1 MAQVAEKK
9 LEIFLES
16 EGVAP
21 APLSRVW
28 GAVIW
33 PGNTKGY
40 ALVGAQEKT
49 SKRVHLLAEA
59 AERDWEKLTR
69 RMVDLGKGFKVSRW
83 LQESGSV
90 GDSFRNF
97 ANRLCREE
105 MLTKPTGW
113 GGFETLPLQ
122 PAPQQDAP
130 QIALGLAM
138 GFIKGGQLV
147 SGPGLELFEKHLR
160 VAAGMSYQEVG
171 EAMVESLFAFHALVF
186 LISAF
191 HTWQVQPA
199 REERPI
205 DRTRDSLTGV

>member
-1 MAQVAEKK
+1 MAQVAEKRQ
-9 LEIFLES
+9 EIFLEA
-16 EGVAP
+16 EGAAP

-49 SKRVHLLAEA
+49 SMRVHLLAEA
-59 AERDWEKLTR
+59 AERDWEELTR
-69 RMVDLGKGFKVSRW
+69 RMVDLGKSHKVSRW
-83 LQESGSV
+83 LHEG
-90 GDSFRNF
+90 GGIGEAFRDR

-113 GGFETLPLQ
+113 GGFETIPLQ
-122 PAPQQDAP
+122 TAPFASDP
-130 QIALGLAM
+130 DYALGM
-138 GFIKGGQLV
+138 VSVFITHGHLV
-147 SGPGLELFEKHLR
+147 TGPGLGLFETHLR
-160 VAAGMSYQEVG
+160 EAAGKGHKEAR
-171 EAMVESLFAFHALVF
+171 EAMVESLFAFRALVF

-191 HTWQVQPA
+191 DTWKPQASQEEQPM
-199 REERPI
+199 